1 MRQAG
6 QAGGSLHTMSV
17 LQAYQADLLE
27 EFDTGEGI
35 GPEAVKELR
44 RATGLPAQG
53 ERNRR
58 PVLRLVAPLIGSQPQ
73 LAGARPDLRTVIAA
87 KRADKS

>member
-6 QAGGSLHTMSV
+6 QTGGSLHF
-17 LQAYQADLLE
+17 E

-58 PVLRLVAPLIGSQPQ
+58 PVLWLVGPLIGI
-73 LAGARPDLRTVIAA
+73 GAKLSAPACRRQT
-87 KRADKS
+87 